1 MVKSYVTM
9 IVKIFL
15 KYVNPATLEYD
26 GKTLYHHDAYLDYI
40 YYPNDKNGSLQLEKK
55 VMDRCKVY
63 NEHIPDEIKLEEI
76 GEESLSKLIDGII
89 KVDLCSEY
97 EIYSEMYKYS
107 FPLAIPKQK
116 HKSSQFTL
124 RLIDTLSKQPAQI
137 KTLLALICTQ
147 SCFSEFVFNENY
159 RISVLIDKIFEFIDG
174 NNFNLY
180 WYYPL
185 CNMYAIFKMKSS
197 DWDWVIYNKMK
208 LDMMLLLPKD
218 KYLWHLVLK
227 IPLQKLFDND
237 YPTMSAESY
246 FKNNIYSLYNLYLNL
261 INIYKNLFNSLK
273 TDSNY
278 INNMRNEPDVY
289 KIYSS
294 DKILCFPDN
303 IDFDSIHTV
312 EYVESNLKRIRVEI
326 KNILKII
333 EEKGVDNYI
342 QKLHYNMFIKL
353 SNMT

>member
-137 KTLLALICTQ
+137 KTLQLRVIVSRYLR
-147 SCFSEFVFNENY
+147 SH
-159 RISVLIDKIFEFIDG
+159 
-174 NNFNLY
+174 
-180 WYYPL
+180 
-185 CNMYAIFKMKSS
+185 KMRR
-197 DWDWVIYNKMK
+197 
-208 LDMMLLLPKD
+208 
-218 KYLWHLVLK
+218 
-227 IPLQKLFDND
+227 
-237 YPTMSAESY
+237 
-246 FKNNIYSLYNLYLNL
+246 KNRGWN
-261 INIYKNLFNSLK
+261 
-273 TDSNY
+273 
-278 INNMRNEPDVY
+278 
-289 KIYSS
+289 
-294 DKILCFPDN
+294 
-303 IDFDSIHTV
+303 
-312 EYVESNLKRIRVEI
+312 
-326 KNILKII
+326 
-333 EEKGVDNYI
+333 
-342 QKLHYNMFIKL
+342 
-353 SNMT
+353 